1 MLDGHSAR
9 VGALA
14 WNGDCISSGSRDRLI
29 FQRDIRQSST
39 VPGKKLEGH
48 RQEVKS
54 RLGSNASQNG
64 SAMFFPFKVCGL
76 KWSPDN
82 SYLASGG
89 NDNKLFIW
97 NLSSSGS
104 AHSAAAI
111 PRLLNS
117 TNNFMTS

>member
-1 MLDGHSAR
+1 M
-9 VGALA
+9 VTEALLEMKV
-14 WNGDCISSGSRDRLI
+14 NYTISFLN
-29 FQRDIRQSST
+29 Q
-39 VPGKKLEGH
+39 
-48 RQEVKS
+48 
-54 RLGSNASQNG
+54 
-64 SAMFFPFKVCGL
+64 KVCGL

-111 PRLLNS
+111 PRLLNN
-117 TNNFMTS
+117 TNNFTTT